1 MNWYIQ
7 FPCPNRICI
16 DIIRKHS
23 LENLTCSLSS
33 VRWLPCQ
40 ANFTYISRC
49 PNRFKSHSIIIYKS
63 SSIIMYSP
71 RGKLMTFERVNRKT
85 DKRGL
90 KAETEMHVFSVLL
103 IKRVS
108 MRISWFIHKV
118 YLLFL
123 IWVISS
129 FTHLSLGWE
138 MYWWSQINFFWYT
151 QGYRKCLNKHQHPN
165 RKDKT
170 FGLNFADETAEVGG
184 EMTGPKSYNGI
195 LKLLGFQS
203 KVIASQ
209 NLVTP

>member
-1 MNWYIQ
+1 MVNWYLQ

-16 DIIRKHS
+16 DTIRKHS

-63 SSIIMYSP
+63 SSTIMYSP

-90 KAETEMHVFSVLL
+90 KAETEMHVFSMLL
-103 IKRVS
+103 IKRMS

-118 YLLFL
+118 LPPLP
-123 IWVISS
+123 
-129 FTHLSLGWE
+129 HLSYILIYSFAFGWE
-138 MYWWSQINFFWYT
+138 MHWWSQINFFCYT
-151 QGYRKCLNKHQHPN
+151 QGCRKCVNKHRHPN

-184 EMTGPKSYNGI
+184 KMTGPKSYNGI
-195 LKLLGFQS
+195 LKLSGFQS
-203 KVIASQ
+203 KAIGSQ
-209 NLVTP
+209 T